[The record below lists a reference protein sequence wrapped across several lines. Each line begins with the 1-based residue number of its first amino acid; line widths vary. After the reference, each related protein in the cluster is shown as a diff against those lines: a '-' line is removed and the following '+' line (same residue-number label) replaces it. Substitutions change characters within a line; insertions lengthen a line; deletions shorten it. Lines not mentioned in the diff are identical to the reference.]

1 MKHPYLTAGLLMSG
15 LAGFAQNQAPAGGG
29 GYQPPVAECVSAP
42 QRRQIEADLA
52 ANVARLRQQG
62 LLPAAGPARPMNVSL
77 NWPLRQAAGFD
88 YTNIHGISN
97 FVDHNA
103 AFPNAV
109 QDYNCGTR
117 TYDNASGYN
126 HAGTDIFLWPFSYNM
141 MDRQQAEIVAA
152 APGVIIGK
160 FDGNYDRSCA
170 MSNANWNA
178 VYVQHPDGSVAWYGH
193 MKTNSLTTKAVGAS
207 VAQGERLGAVGSS
220 GSSTGPHLHFELHS
234 PAGAII
240 DPFSGPCSPAA
251 GWWASPRPYYDSA
264 LNTVLLHRAA
274 PVFNTCPTP
283 DTPNESSAYMPGDRI
298 FTAAYYHDQL
308 AGQTTQYTIYQP
320 NGTVFSTWSSSA
332 TVAHYAASYWYWS
345 YTLPTTAP
353 TGTWRFQAQYLGT
366 TVSRTFTVGV
376 VNATAAART
385 SQYTLYPNP
394 ATDVVQLSGPLPV
407 AHVEVLNPLGQVVSS
422 IANLRQPTLDLG
434 GLGAAGLYLVRLH
447 RADGTVEQ
455 HKVVRQ

>member
-1 MKHPYLTAGLLMSG
+1 MKTLSLTASLLLSG
-15 LAGFAQNQAPAGGG
+15 FAGFAQNLAPAGGG
-29 GYQPPVAECVSAP
+29 GYQPPIAECVSAS
-42 QRRQIEADLA
+42 QRQLIATELA
-52 ANVARLRQQG
+52 ASVAQLRQQG
-62 LLPAAGPARPMNVSL
+62 RLPAADAARPMTVL
-77 NWPLRQAAGFD
+77 LGWPLRQATGFD
-88 YTNIHGISN
+88 YLNIHGISN

-103 AFPNAV
+103 AYPNAV

-152 APGVIIGK
+152 APGVIISK
-160 FDGNYDRSCA
+160 ADGNFDRSCA

-178 VYVQHPDGSVAWYGH
+178 VYVQHTDGSVAWYGH
-193 MKTNSLTTKAVGAS
+193 MKTGSLTTKAVGAT
-207 VAQGERLGAVGSS
+207 VMLGERLGSVGSS

-234 PAGAII
+234 PGGAVV
-240 DPFSGPCSPAA
+240 DPFSGPCSTAA
-251 GWWASPRPYYDSA
+251 SWWASPRPYYDSA

-274 PVFNTCPTP
+274 PVFNACPTP
-283 DTPNESSAYMPGDRI
+283 DTPNESGAFMPGDRI

-320 NGTVFSTWSSSA
+320 NNTVFTTWSSSS
-332 TVAHYAASYWYWS
+332 TTAHYAASYWYWS

-353 TGTWRFQAQYLGT
+353 TGTWRFEAQYQGT
-366 TVSRTFTVGV
+366 RVVRNFTVGV
-376 VNATAAART
+376 VNATAVARPA
-385 SQYTLYPNP
+385 QYTLYPNP

-407 AHVEVLNPLGQVVSS
+407 ARVEVLNPLGQVVRTLD
-422 IANLRQPTLDLG
+422 NLRQPTLNLG
-434 GLGAAGLYLVRLH
+434 ELGAAGLYLVRLR